1 MGSYVNNNLI
11 DGESVKYE
19 ASLHGTIFFS
29 IRAFLSFSLLPLIDR
44 ATSEFVI
51 TNKRVVVKI
60 GLIWRRTLEMN
71 LSRVETVNVDQS
83 IFGRLLDYGTITI
96 IGTSGTRESFRRIS
110 KPLEFRRAFQEAI
123 SSTA

>member
-1 MGSYVNNNLI
+1 MGRYVDNNLI
-11 DGESVKYE
+11 SGERVLYE
-19 ASLHGTIFFS
+19 ARLHGIIFFS
-29 IRAFLSFSLLPLIDR
+29 LRALVSLFMLPLIDR

-83 IFGRLLDYGTITI
+83 VLGRLLDYGTITI
-96 IGTSGTRESFRRIS
+96 IGTGGTRESFRLIS
-110 KPLEFRRAFQEAI
+110 KPLEFRKMFQEAI
-123 SSTA
+123 SL